1 MIFTADWES
10 DGQYHLSPRRA
21 WESFS
26 FPFFHFMIFVIVIRE
41 LGFSNQLTKKNISSY
56 FDKKKKNKTEIKKDY
71 NEEGTLNFIS
81 NTIFFCPLQW
91 MN

>member
-41 LGFSNQLTKKNISSY
+41 LGFSNQLTKKILVHILTR
-56 FDKKKKNKTEIKKDY
+56 KKRIKQKLKRITMKR
-71 NEEGTLNFIS
+71 E
-81 NTIFFCPLQW
+81 P
-91 MN
+91 